1 MFLQVSVCPQGRG
14 VYPPGRHPLDRPPSP
29 TWLSVILFEKG
40 VMYRALAP
48 SFSTRHGDKQRMVCI
63 LLECILVLQI
73 YSFSVWQCSLSDALP
88 GTVLYLAVRSEMFV
102 IFQGDERTKYI
113 LQIVFCVYHTFKLDR
128 KQFSLNYESI
138 ARFLSTEED
147 SSIYLI

>member
-1 MFLQVSVCPQGRG
+1 MFTVRNSSCERLCFHRCLSVHRGG
-14 VYPPGRHPLDRPPSP
+14 VYPRADTPWADPPP
-29 TWLSVILFEKG
+29 TWLLVILFEKG

-48 SFSTRHGDKQRMVCI
+48 SFSTRHGDKQRTVRI

-102 IFQGDERTKYI
+102 IFQGNERTKYI
-113 LQIVFCVYHTFKLDR
+113 LQIVFLCIPY
-128 KQFSLNYESI
+128 I
-138 ARFLSTEED
+138 
-147 SSIYLI
+147 